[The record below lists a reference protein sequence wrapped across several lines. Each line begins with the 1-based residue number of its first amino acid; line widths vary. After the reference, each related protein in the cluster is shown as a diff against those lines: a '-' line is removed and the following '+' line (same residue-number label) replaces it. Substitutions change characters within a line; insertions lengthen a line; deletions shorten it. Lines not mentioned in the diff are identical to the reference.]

1 MKHLFQFNSATISIL
16 ISNLLLLFI
25 AIFFKWDAL
34 SVFVMYI
41 IETIIIGIF
50 HIFKMIGITA
60 INQSGKYKIKD
71 APGFSGLIFRIV
83 FFTFHFGIFV
93 FVQTTL
99 VLPKDS
105 GHLFLT
111 ITTLGNYVSGKEI
124 WFLFFL
130 IGLNLWATI
139 RYLFIDDDFEGKD
152 FAAIFMEPY
161 PRIFVQQFVVI
172 LGSFFLVFKG
182 ASIIF
187 LFIFILTK
195 TFFEWVVTLKMDFKT
210 E

>member
-1 MKHLFQFNSATISIL
+1 
-16 ISNLLLLFI
+16 
-25 AIFFKWDAL
+25 
-34 SVFVMYI
+34 
-41 IETIIIGIF
+41 
-50 HIFKMIGITA
+50 
-60 INQSGKYKIKD
+60 
-71 APGFSGLIFRIV
+71 V

-124 WFLFFL
+124 WFFFLFFL